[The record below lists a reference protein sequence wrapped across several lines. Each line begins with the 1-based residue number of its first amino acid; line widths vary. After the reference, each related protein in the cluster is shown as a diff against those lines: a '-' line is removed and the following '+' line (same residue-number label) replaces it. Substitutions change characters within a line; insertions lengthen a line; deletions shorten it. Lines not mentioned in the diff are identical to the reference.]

1 MNALPPLVTER
12 LPEVR
17 ALCEKY
23 GVKSLSIFGS
33 AVKGTFDPEKS
44 DLDFVVEFL
53 PEPDPLQRGEYYL
66 DLLVALQRL
75 FDRNVD
81 LVVGTTIENPYFR
94 QVLEL
99 TARELYDAA

>member
-1 MNALPPLVTER
+1 MNALPPLVAER
-12 LPEVR
+12 LPQVH
-17 ALCEKY
+17 ALCEKH

-33 AVKGTFDPEKS
+33 AVTGTFDPEKS

-53 PEPDPLQRGEYYL
+53 PEDDPIRRGEYYL
-66 DLLVALQRL
+66 DLLVDLQRL

-81 LVVGTTIENPYFR
+81 LVVGTSIENPYFK

>member
-1 MNALPPLVTER
+1 MNALPPLVVER
-12 LPEVR
+12 LDEVR

-33 AVKGTFDPEKS
+33 AVKGTFDAQKS

-53 PEPDPLQRGEYYL
+53 PEDDPLRRGEYYL
-66 DLLVALQRL
+66 DLLVDLQRL
-75 FDRNVD
+75 FARNVD
-81 LVVGTTIENPYFR
+81 LLVGTKIDNPYFK